1 MNRVKAV
8 LFDQDGTLVNTF
20 GPAMA
25 AYSAAAG
32 RPISY
37 EDLRPVAHLG
47 AARNLVS
54 ALLGHEAGDA
64 EDDVF
69 HEVFA
74 SGVAE
79 TTPYPGIVELLQH
92 LRTLG
97 YQLGVVTNS
106 DARSARIVLGIQGFE
121 QHLSAVVTSDRVSAP
136 KPAPDSL
143 RLALAEL
150 GLAPHEA
157 VFVGDSQADM
167 TAARSAGVRSVV
179 AGWGQQVPDIMDFD
193 LWACVP
199 EDVPALLT
207 VEN

>member
-1 MNRVKAV
+1 M
-8 LFDQDGTLVNTF
+8 LFDQDGTLINTF
-20 GPAMA
+20 VPAMA
-25 AYSAAAG
+25 AYSAATG
-32 RPISY
+32 RTITY

-54 ALLGHEAGDA
+54 ALLGRAAADS

-69 HEVFA
+69 HDVFA
-74 SGVAE
+74 AGVAE
-79 TTPYPGIVELLQH
+79 IAPYPGILELFAL
-92 LRTLG
+92 LRESG

-106 DARSARIVLGIQGFE
+106 DARSARIVLGIQGFD
-121 QHLSAVVTSDRVSAP
+121 QHLSVVVTSDLVASP

-150 GLAPHEA
+150 GVAAHEA

-179 AGWGQQVPDIMDFD
+179 AGWGQQVPDIIEFD
-193 LWACVP
+193 LWANVP
-199 EDVPALLT
+199 SDVPALLD
-207 VEN
+207 VAMND